1 MSKGSNTDSAAECP
15 TSQCSKRK
23 FDFYFASVIVAVLIW
38 SVSFV
43 VTKIALTTFPPF
55 GLGLIRFALAGFLM
69 GFYLMTRKELQKPPL
84 RDLKKL
90 ALSGFLGI
98 TVYFS
103 LENLGVKYST
113 TSDAALIVASYPAI
127 NLLFEAL
134 FLRQKFSAKSFIGIG
149 LAIVGVYMLI
159 SVTQYSEAI
168 DRLFGDV
175 LLILTGIIW
184 ACYNFI
190 TKSVVSTYSMT
201 TITFYQFVAGAIGFL
216 PLSLFEIE
224 QWSIP
229 TTESL
234 AATIFLGVFCSLL
247 AFYLYAYG
255 LRRVPS
261 STAVILMNLVP
272 VVGVFFSV
280 IILNEALHAIQLIGG
295 AIIIAGV
302 LLSIHSVKK
311 QYKETLND
319 L

>member
-1 MSKGSNTDSAAECP
+1 MQNGNNINSATESPASRLP
-15 TSQCSKRK
+15 KK
-23 FDFYFASVIVAVLIW
+23 YFHLSSIIIAILIW
-38 SVSFV
+38 SISFV

-55 GLGLIRFALAGFLM
+55 GLGLVRFGLAGFLI
-69 GFYLMTRKELQKPPL
+69 GLYLMTRKKINKPPL
-84 RDLKKL
+84 RDLKKF

-134 FLRQKFSAKSFIGIG
+134 FLRAKFSIKSFIGVG
-149 LAIVGVYMLI
+149 LAVVGVYMLVSI
-159 SVTQYSEAI
+159 NQYSEAI

-175 LLILTGIIW
+175 LLILAGIIW

-190 TKSVVSTYSMT
+190 TRSVVSTYSMS
-201 TITFYQFVAGAIGFL
+201 TITFYQFIAGALGFL
-216 PLSLFEIE
+216 PLSLFEIK

-255 LRRVPS
+255 LRNVPS
-261 STAVILMNLVP
+261 STAVMLMNLVP
-272 VVGVFFSV
+272 VIGVFFSV
-280 IILNEALHAIQLIGG
+280 LILNEDLHFIQLIGG
-295 AIIIAGV
+295 IIIIVGV
-302 LLSIHSVKK
+302 MLGIYSVKK
-311 QYKETLND
+311 Q
-319 L
+319 